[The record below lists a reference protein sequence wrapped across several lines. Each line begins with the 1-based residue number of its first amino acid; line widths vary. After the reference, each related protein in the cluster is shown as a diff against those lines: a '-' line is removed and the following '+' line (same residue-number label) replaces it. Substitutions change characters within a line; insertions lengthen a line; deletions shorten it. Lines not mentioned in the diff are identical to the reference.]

1 MGVNYSNFSWNEHQ
15 VERATEPQK
24 TAPQTTRADDGQ
36 TVSSFLRPS
45 EVRKQAEKL
54 LLPKKQKTVVFEA
67 RKPLYR
73 LEDVIL
79 NGEVKEQIKVLQSR
93 VSNHRLLYEEWG
105 LAAIDPQGAH
115 ISVSFYGPPG
125 TGKTMCAEALAAE
138 LGVDIIEV
146 SYAEIES
153 KYVGETGKNIRA
165 AFQQASQTNALLFFD
180 EADAILGARMS
191 NVTQA
196 ADHAVDVARAVM
208 LKELDAFE
216 GVVVFATNK
225 FGKYDAAFLRRILQH
240 VEVPLPDA
248 PTRELLWRKL
258 TTRQIPGRESLRWQE
273 LAEASAGM
281 SGGEIKNA
289 IVTACSEAAALAEKK
304 ISQELCLKATRRLLE
319 SKCNHDSGMDGMGGA
334 TGKVVRR
341 ALSQEEMNDLLPKDN
356 DAE

>member
-1 MGVNYSNFSWNEHQ
+1 MGVNYSNFSWEQHK
-15 VERATEPQK
+15 VDRTSEK
-24 TAPQTTRADDGQ
+24 TTRVDGGGESL
-36 TVSSFLRPS
+36 SSFSTASDLKK
-45 EVRKQAEKL
+45 EERKAKEKAI
-54 LLPKKQKTVVFEA
+54 VFEA

-73 LEDVIL
+73 LEDVVL
-79 NGEVKEQIKVLQSR
+79 NDEVKEQIDVLRSR
-93 VSNHRLLYEEWG
+93 IANHRLLYEEWG
-105 LAAIDPQGAH
+105 LAKIDPQGTH

-165 AFQQASQTNALLFFD
+165 AFQQASQANALLFFD

-216 GVVVFATNK
+216 GVVAFATNK

-248 PTRELLWRKL
+248 ATRERLWRQL
-258 TTRQIPGRESLRWQE
+258 TTPQIPGRETLNWQE
-273 LAEASAGM
+273 LAENSDGM

-289 IVTACSEAAALAEKK
+289 IVTACSEAAMRPEKK
-304 ISQELCLKATRRLLE
+304 ISQELLLKATRRVLE
-319 SKCNHDSGMDGMGGA
+319 SKRSHDGGMDGAGA
-334 TGKVVRR
+334 KVSRR
-341 ALSQEEMNDLLPKDN
+341 VLSPEEMKARFPDV
-356 DAE
+356 ETE

>member
-1 MGVNYSNFSWNEHQ
+1 MGVNYSNFSWNEHK
-15 VERATEPQK
+15 VEQTARENSGEPL
-24 TAPQTTRADDGQ
+24 
-36 TVSSFLRPS
+36 SSFLTSS
-45 EVRKQAEKL
+45 EIMGKEKL
-54 LLPKKQKTVVFEA
+54 EKSKKQDMAQFEA

-73 LEDVIL
+73 LEDVVL
-79 NGEVKEQIKVLQSR
+79 NDEVKEQIATLRSR
-93 VSNHRLLYEEWG
+93 IDNHRLLYEEWG
-105 LAAIDPQGAH
+105 LAQIDPQGTH

-146 SYAEIES
+146 NYAEIES

-165 AFQQASQTNALLFFD
+165 AFQQATQANALLFFD

-208 LKELDAFE
+208 LKELDAFQ

-240 VEVPLPDA
+240 IEVPLPDA
-248 PTRELLWRKL
+248 PTRERLWRRL
-258 TTRQIPGRESLRWQE
+258 TTPRIPGREELQWKE
-273 LAEASAGM
+273 LAEASEGM

-289 IVTACSEAAALAEKK
+289 IVTACSEAAARPEKR
-304 ISQELCLKATRRLLE
+304 ISQELCLKTMRRVLE
-319 SKCNHDSGMDGMGGA
+319 SKQKHDGGVDRTDGA
-334 TGKVVRR
+334 TGKIVHR
-341 ALSQEEMNDLLPKDN
+341 ALSQEEMNDLTSEKN
-356 DAE
+356 TAEE

>member
-1 MGVNYSNFSWNEHQ
+1 MGVNYNFPWEEHK
-15 VERATEPQK
+15 VERSADKK
-24 TAPQTTRADDGQ
+24 TSRVDGGES
-36 TVSSFLRPS
+36 VSSFLTSS
-45 EVRKQAEKL
+45 ELKKEERDRKTKEKAI
-54 LLPKKQKTVVFEA
+54 VFEA

-79 NGEVKEQIKVLQSR
+79 NDEVQEQIDVLRSR
-93 VSNHRLLYEEWG
+93 IANHRLLYEEWG
-105 LAAIDPQGAH
+105 LAKIDPQGTH

-165 AFQQASQTNALLFFD
+165 AFQQASRANALLFFD

-216 GVVVFATNK
+216 GVVAFATNK

-248 PTRELLWRKL
+248 ATRERLWPQL
-258 TTRQIPGRESLRWQE
+258 TPTQVPGRETLNWQE
-273 LAEASAGM
+273 LAENSEGM

-289 IVTACSEAAALAEKK
+289 IVTACSEAAMRPEKK
-304 ISQELCLKATRRLLE
+304 ISQELVLKATRRVRE
-319 SKCNHDSGMDGMGGA
+319 SKRNHDGGMDGSQ
-334 TGKVVRR
+334 TKVTSRV
-341 ALSQEEMNDLLPKDN
+341 LSQEEANALLRQNASPA
-356 DAE
+356 DA